1 MSDSSPPCGL
11 LHWGLFSNELA
22 LCIRWPKHWS
32 FSISLSNEYSRL
44 TSFRLVWSPCCPR
57 DSQESSPAPQFESIN
72 SSVLVFIMVQLSHL
86 YLTTGKAIVLTIWMF
101 VSKVMSLLFNML
113 SRSVIVFLP
122 RSNSLNIRAA
132 VTICSDFGTQENKIC
147 HCFHFFPFYF
157 PWSYGTGCH
166 YLSFVM
172 WSFKPD
178 FSLSSFSLLK
188 RLFSSSSLSAIRV
201 VSSAYLRLSLFFP
214 AILIPAC
221 DSPSLTFC
229 LMCSAYKLNKQGDN
243 IQPCCIHYSFILF

>member
-1 MSDSSPPCGL
+1 MNILGWLPLDWFDLLAVQGTLKNLLQHHSSKASILPSQSSL
-11 LHWGLFSNELA
+11 WSN
-22 LCIRWPKHWS
+22 
-32 FSISLSNEYSRL
+32 
-44 TSFRLVWSPCCPR
+44 
-57 DSQESSPAPQFESIN
+57 
-72 SSVLVFIMVQLSHL
+72 SHL

-101 VSKVMSLLFNML
+101 VGKVMSLLFNML

-122 RSNSLNIRAA
+122 RSKSLNFRAA
-132 VTICSDFGTQENKIC
+132 VTICSDLGTQENKIC

-157 PWSYGTGCH
+157 PWSDGTGCR

-178 FSLSSFSLLK
+178 FSLSPFSLLK

-201 VSSAYLRLSLFFP
+201 VSSAYLRLLLFFP

-221 DSPSLTFC
+221 DSPSPAFC

-243 IQPCCIHYSFILF
+243 IQPCCIDYSFIFF